1 MSNNRFPTYFIPHG
15 AGPCFF
21 MEWDPPHA
29 WDAMKAWLANLIV
42 DAGARPKA
50 LVVISGHWEAPL
62 FTINTATQPGL
73 LSDYQGFPAHTYQL
87 TWPAA
92 GSPKLAKRIQQLFAE
107 QGIKHD
113 QAERDLD
120 HGVFIPL
127 KVAVPDADIP
137 LVQLSLRQDMDAEAH
152 VAVGR
157 ALAPLRD
164 EGVMIIGSGMSFHN
178 MQRFRFRG
186 GETLDP
192 DSERFDAWL
201 VETMVLPPRDRNQKL
216 SQWTDAPGARESH
229 PREEHLLPLH
239 VAAGAALADTGEQ
252 VFQDR
257 VMGTAQSAFRFGDP
271 VR

>member
-21 MEWDPPHA
+21 MEWDPPNA
-29 WDAMKAWLANLIV
+29 WDAMKTWLGNLIA

-73 LSDYQGFPAHTYQL
+73 LFDYNGFPIHTYQL
-87 TWPAA
+87 TWPAS
-92 GSPKLAKRIQQLFAE
+92 GSPELARRIGELFTG
-107 QGIKHD
+107 QGIEYA
-113 QAERDLD
+113 QVERDLD

-137 LVQLSLRQDMDAEAH
+137 VMQLSLRQGLDPAAH
-152 VAVGR
+152 LALGR

-164 EGVMIIGSGMSFHN
+164 EGVLIIGSGMSFHN
-178 MQRFRFRG
+178 MRRFRFAG
-186 GETLDP
+186 GDAVDA

-201 VETMVLPPRDRNQKL
+201 TETITTAPEEREQKL
-216 SQWTDAPGARESH
+216 SEWAKAPGGRISH
-229 PREEHLLPLH
+229 PQEEHLLPLH
-239 VAAGAALADTGEQ
+239 VAAGAALADAGEQ

-257 VMGTAQSAFRFGDP
+257 VMGTVQSAFRFGP
-271 VR
+271 RVG